1 MKINN
6 KILSIPPYISTAW
19 ENINSLFLNEK
30 GDLIIIL
37 KSKEK
42 VKIPNLEKSTLNAIF
57 DAHVKQLEQPPKSKI
72 SFSLPMALDGM
83 NGMESLGSIMHHNPS
98 QSNAP
103 NLPPEILDKITAISK
118 IMGVEDEES
127 IPKAEPH
134 CNCIHCQIAKAL
146 RGQKNKNKEALEEVT
161 DEDLRFRTW
170 DIKQTGKKLY
180 CVTNPLDKNENYN
193 VFLGKPVG
201 CTCGQKD
208 CEHIKAVL
216 TS

>member
-6 KILSIPPYISTAW
+6 KILYIPPYISTAW
-19 ENINSLFLNEK
+19 ENISSLFVNEK
-30 GDLIIIL
+30 GDLTVIL
-37 KSKEK
+37 ISKEK
-42 VKIPNLEKSTLNAIF
+42 VKIPNLEKSVINAIF
-57 DAHVKQLEQPPKSKI
+57 DAHSKNLEQPPKNKV
-72 SFSLPMALDGM
+72 SFSLPLALD
-83 NGMESLGSIMHHNPS
+83 NVAGMESLGSIMHHNPS

-118 IMGVEDEES
+118 IMGVEDTES

-146 RGQKNKNKEALEEVT
+146 RGQKKKNEEIIEEVT

-180 CVTNPLDKNENYN
+180 SVTNPLDNNENYN

-201 CTCGQKD
+201 CTCGQKN

-216 TS
+216 NS